1 MKKANKE
8 LYSKR
13 ETEFSL
19 SVNES
24 YITPT
29 LDNHHLMTLFFSSSF
44 FDGRVVKSEVFS
56 KRRLIFRFFKGG
68 TQLELL
74 VIFYY

>member
-1 MKKANKE
+1 ME
-8 LYSKR
+8 

-56 KRRLIFRFFKGG
+56 KRRLIVG